1 MVFID
6 FQLSSLGSPIYD
18 LSYYLYAVA
27 DQEILQHFNSLLAT
41 YHHSLI
47 SSLKKLGADSYH
59 ITLEDLKRHWKKFG
73 LFGVVLA
80 PFILKFELSEAD
92 EVVDFAECA
101 ESGDI
106 ADTFNLEIKN
116 KQVFEDRVVAVFKHY
131 ASLL

>member
-27 DQEILQHFNSLLAT
+27 DEEVLQHFNSLLAT
-41 YHHSLI
+41 YHHSLM
-47 SSLKKLGADSYH
+47 SFLKKLGVDSYQ
-59 ITLEDLKRHWKKFG
+59 IALEDLKRHWKEFGIFG
-73 LFGVVLA
+73 LVLA
-80 PFILKFELSEAD
+80 PFILKLELSEAD

-101 ESGDI
+101 ERGDI
-106 ADTFNLEIKN
+106 ADTFSLEIKN
-116 KQVFEDRVVAVFKHY
+116 KQVFEDRVAAVFKHY